1 MVISMKSRPGVTR
14 KCCQTSWDIF
24 LVLQIGLTIC
34 AMLKGGEGEMRI
46 FHHIDRA
53 GAERLSQSHILG
65 PTDSRPDSSLT
76 HRLTDSDWAC
86 PALHPWIQRRSPP
99 PPPPKKRKRNARGD
113 RIESPSS
120 VRPSPSAPPFFSYSL
135 PFPSLSVPFPPL
147 PLFSLL
153 KRLLAARRAVRV
165 LQRRSGVG
173 NAVDEHAVASVQRN
187 EGRAHVSRALFPFNL
202 PRGFPSE

>member
-1 MVISMKSRPGVTR
+1 MKSRPGVTR

-99 PPPPKKRKRNARGD
+99 PPPPKKGKRNARGD

-135 PFPSLSVPFPPL
+135 PFLSLSVPFPPL
-147 PLFSLL
+147 PSPSSHYSNGCLRRDGRFESSNGVLAWETPLTSTRWHPFSAM
-153 KRLLAARRAVRV
+153 K
-165 LQRRSGVG
+165 
-173 NAVDEHAVASVQRN
+173 
-187 EGRAHVSRALFPFNL
+187 EGLT
-202 PRGFPSE
+202 